1 MEMIDK
7 ANVLAD
13 YWLDYRNDPEWTDFM
28 AYNDLGLPL
37 AAGIADG
44 FIYELTEA
52 GESMVDET
60 FVLLCKRL
68 GIDEPGS
75 DESVEDF
82 LVRLP

>member
-1 MEMIDK
+1 MELIDK
-7 ANVLAD
+7 ASVLAD
-13 YWLDYRNDPEWTDFM
+13 YWMDYRNDPAWANFM

-60 FVLLCKRL
+60 FTLFCKHL
-68 GIDEPGS
+68 GIDNPS
-75 DESVEDF
+75 DDESLEDF